1 MHFFCFDL
9 FFKLLV
15 IDLSILFF
23 ISVIIE
29 GTKSAEWF
37 FVYTSVSAEVIS
49 IILLMIPVTWEL
61 FALIDRSNRLNGYM
75 NANEFA
81 SLWDDEEGG
90 TFKADPSYAM
100 FTWIDGDD
108 FHEA

>member
-37 FVYTSVSAEVIS
+37 FVYTSVTAEVIS
-49 IILLMIPVTWEL
+49 IISLMIPVT
-61 FALIDRSNRLNGYM
+61 
-75 NANEFA
+75 
-81 SLWDDEEGG
+81 
-90 TFKADPSYAM
+90 
-100 FTWIDGDD
+100 
-108 FHEA
+108 